1 MPKAKTNSA
10 AKKRFKVTGTGKV
23 VRRKAMQG
31 HKLEKKSPKR
41 KRAYTQDQPLHG
53 SDVKEVKKLLG
64 GQ

>member
-23 VRRKAMQG
+23 GRRKAMQS
-31 HKLEKKSPKR
+31 HNLEKKSPKR
-41 KRAYTQDQPLHG
+41 KRAFTQDQPLHETN
-53 SDVKEVKKLLG
+53 VKEVKKLLG